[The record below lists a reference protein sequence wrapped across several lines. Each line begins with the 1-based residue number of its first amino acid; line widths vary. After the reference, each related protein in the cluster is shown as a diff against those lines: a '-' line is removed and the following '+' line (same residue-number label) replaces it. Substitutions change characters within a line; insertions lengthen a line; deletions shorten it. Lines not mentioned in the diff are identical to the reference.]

1 MRPRARISAGLGAV
15 LTHGALM
22 ALVALFLLPFL
33 WMALTSVT
41 PAAEFFNPHRLLP
54 SRFAGAEHYLRA
66 LNTVPL
72 LRFMLNGVVVCGAI
86 LALQLLFCLPCAYAL
101 AKLPFRGRDA
111 LFTCVLLAL
120 VVPTQVPAIPLYLAF
135 AGLGLLDSYAALI
148 LPFAASAFGIFL
160 FRQFFRAIPD
170 ETLHAAR
177 LDGCGE
183 FGLVWRIM
191 LPQAWPAVG
200 AFSIISVV
208 AHWNDLYWPMI
219 VIITPE
225 RAPPPLGVMYFR
237 TAELAAAEYG
247 ALLAGAA
254 MITAP
259 LLVAFLFASRLFL
272 RGVAMSSPAAPRL

>member
-1 MRPRARISAGLGAV
+1 MRRRAAAALARAALSHASLMVGA
-15 LTHGALM
+15 
-22 ALVALFLLPFL
+22 ALFLLPFL
-33 WMALTSVT
+33 WMLLTSVT
-41 PAAEFFNPHRLLP
+41 PTAEFFDPHRLLP
-54 SRFAGAEHYLRA
+54 SHFAGAEHYRRA
-66 LNTVPL
+66 LNDVPL
-72 LRFMLNGVVVCGAI
+72 LRFMLNGVIVCGAI
-86 LALQLLFCLPCAYAL
+86 LALQLLVCVPCAYAL

-111 LFTCVLLAL
+111 LFTGVLLAL

-135 AGLGLLDSYAALI
+135 AQVGLLDSYAALI

-160 FRQFFRAIPD
+160 FRQVFRAIPD

-183 FGLVWRIM
+183 FALVWRIL

-200 AFSIISVV
+200 AFAIISVV

-237 TAELAAAEYG
+237 TAELAATEYG

-259 LLVAFLFASRLFL
+259 LMIAFLFAGRLFL
-272 RGVAMSSPAAPRL
+272 RGVAMTNPGTPQL